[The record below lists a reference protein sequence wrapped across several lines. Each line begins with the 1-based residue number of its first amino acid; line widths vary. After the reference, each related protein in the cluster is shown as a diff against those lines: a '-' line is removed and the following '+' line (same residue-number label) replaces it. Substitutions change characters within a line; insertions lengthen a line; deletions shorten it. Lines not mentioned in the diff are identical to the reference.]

1 MIFDT
6 RDNVSLW
13 LRILAVALSIAIV
26 ITGGFAVLWEMFLG
40 KITYDPN
47 YNPSIGTHI
56 DSDVIVE
63 NPSGQFTPDDDNDI
77 DDIHGNDYEN
87 DSDPDENM
95 ATETIQPAVLSTLK
109 ANMKNWMNNGNPVR
123 DDDVI
128 NILLIGMENND
139 DYGKPQMLSVNGR
152 ADAMCIVSINKRTK
166 TITLASILRDQYSYV
181 IIGTNGR
188 YTKFHH
194 ALSYGGPEKQIEMIE
209 RYYKVVID
217 NYVIVNFTSLANI
230 IDAVGGIDIEITKNE
245 ASYLRNNCKWKIEA
259 RAQKMHVDGGHAL
272 TYMRIRKGQTGGDEA
287 RTGRQQ
293 KVIMTLINEAKNYS
307 TGQMISLA
315 NEVIPYLRTGLNS
328 SEILA
333 YAVTALTEGWLK
345 YDIKQVTL
353 PDSECCKSYNNPA
366 DGGSYWKVDY
376 PVAARKLQLALF
388 GKSNITLGDKREP
401 WI

>member
-26 ITGGFAVLWEMFLG
+26 ITGAFAVLWEMYLG

-47 YNPSIGTHI
+47 YKASEGTHI
-56 DSDVIVE
+56 DSNVIIE
-63 NPSGQFTPDDDNDI
+63 NPSGDYIPDDSNDI
-77 DDIHGNDYEN
+77 DEIHGDGHE
-87 DSDPDENM
+87 DEDPDENM

-109 ANMKNWMNNGNPVR
+109 ANMKSWMNNGNPVR

-139 DYGKPQMLSVNGR
+139 DYGNPMDLSVNGR
-152 ADAMCIVSINKRTK
+152 ADAMCIVSVNKKTK
-166 TITLASILRDQYSYV
+166 TITLASILRDQYSY
-181 IIGTNGR
+181 IITGNSGR

-194 ALSYGGPEKQIEMIE
+194 ALRYGGPEKQIEMIE

-217 NYVIVNFTSLANI
+217 NYVIVNFTSLASI

-245 ASYLRNNCKWKIEA
+245 ATYLRNTCKWKIDA

-293 KVIMTLINEAKNYS
+293 KVIMTLINQAKNFS

-315 NEVIPYLRTGLNS
+315 NEIIPYLRTGLNS

-333 YAVTALTEGWLK
+333 YAVTALSEGWLK

-388 GKSNITLGDKREP
+388 GRSNITLDENRKP

>member
-47 YNPSIGTHI
+47 YNPSVGTHI
-56 DSDVIVE
+56 DSNVIVE
-63 NPSGQFTPDDDNDI
+63 NPSGEFTPDDGNDI
-77 DDIHGNDYEN
+77 DDIHSDDHKEDG
-87 DSDPDENM
+87 DPDENM

-139 DYGKPQMLSVNGR
+139 DYGKPMPLSVNGR
-152 ADAMCIVSINKRTK
+152 ADAMCIVSVNKKTK
-166 TITLASILRDQYSYV
+166 TITLASILRDQYSY
-181 IIGTNGR
+181 IITGNSGR

-194 ALSYGGPEKQIEMIE
+194 ALRYGGPEKQIEMIE

-217 NYVIVNFTSLANI
+217 NYVIVNFTSLSNI

-245 ASYLRNNCKWKIEA
+245 ASYLRNTCKWKIDA

-272 TYMRIRKGQTGGDEA
+272 TYMRIRKGATGGDEA

-293 KVIMTLINEAKNYS
+293 KVIMTLIDQAKNFS

-333 YAVTALTEGWLK
+333 YAVTALSEGWLK

-366 DGGSYWKVDY
+366 DGGAYWKVDY
-376 PVAARKLQLALF
+376 PVAARKLQMALF
-388 GKSNITLGDKREP
+388 GKSNITLDENRKP